1 MSREYKLTQKDMDT
15 INAILCSNHSIDD
28 FFAFTLVL
36 ADTVDVSDNEAFSD
50 AALVDIAKHAIGK
63 KGYVKYLKSPSR
75 ECFIFKAEV
84 IEDATKKDPLKGNT
98 SKSVKVYCC
107 MPNTEMNKEAINY
120 LRSKHN
126 ISLSTHYGVS
136 NMICSC
142 CGSSVDTCLHQKGCT
157 YDGVLCCSIITDV
170 YDFYGFEIDCRY
182 NERTFTYPFAP
193 GDIVYQLEKAP
204 SSVVAD
210 YVEIDKIEI
219 TALKGARFHYVQCIY
234 GPDTTEIYSE
244 GYFTEF
250 DVGKTMFVDEEER
263 DKMRNL
269 K

>member
-1 MSREYKLTQKDMDT
+1 MSREYKLTQNDMDT

-36 ADTVDVSDNEAFSD
+36 ADNVDISNNEAFSD
-50 AALVDIAKHAIGK
+50 AALIDIANHAICK
-63 KGYVKYLKSPSR
+63 SGYIRLLKSPSR
-75 ECFIFKAEV
+75 ECFIFKSEV
-84 IEDATKKDPLKGNT
+84 VEDSTKKEPLKGNAA
-98 SKSVKVYCC
+98 KSVKVYCC
-107 MPNTEMNKEAINY
+107 MPNTEMNKEVINY
-120 LRSKHN
+120 LRSKHK
-126 ISLSTHYGVS
+126 IGLTTHYGVS
-136 NMICSC
+136 NTICSC
-142 CGSSVDTCLHQKGCT
+142 CGSSVDACFHQKGCT
-157 YDGVLCCSIITDV
+157 YDGDLCCHIFTDV
-170 YDFYGFEIDCRY
+170 YDLYGFEIDCRY

-193 GDIVYQLEKAP
+193 GDIVYQLEKMP
-204 SSVVAD
+204 STVAD

-219 TALKGARFHYVQCIY
+219 TAEGTRFYYIQCIY